1 MTLGKVMASQTVN
14 PELIQLARQSRGLT
28 QTRLASGIGVS
39 QSLIAKYE
47 AGVREVPPDHL
58 ARLAEALDYPER
70 FFSRPM
76 GRAGSGSEIF
86 HRKRARVPVSI
97 LGSNYAEAAI
107 RRMEIDALREV
118 LDEVFNLSRFP
129 FYPIEEFDYDPEK
142 IARTVR
148 ASWQLPEGPVF
159 NVTRTLEE
167 NGGIVV
173 AHKFDTRIDGFGCR
187 TLGLPPVF
195 HLNRDLPPDRWRWT
209 LAHEIGHMV
218 MHVETG
224 NPDKEAEDQAHR
236 FAAEFL
242 APAHQIE
249 PELRRLNIGHL
260 APLKMQWKISMSSL
274 VKRAKDLNTIDARQY
289 KSLMVQLSQNGYRT
303 REPANL
309 DPPVERPS
317 LLFDLAHYFEQSLEF
332 SRAELLALLNIGE
345 TDFWTYYRD
354 PEDLL
359 SEFLAP
365 QTEGTQEAAMSE
377 PVAELRLHGGA
388 PSLHQQLRCA
398 PEDVRAD
405 QQLLDALHLLQR
417 EGIVPERLIEMSE
430 ERVRRRIEETQSRK
444 RQVDDLD
451 RLYGSEYQ

>member
-1 MTLGKVMASQTVN
+1 MGNVMASQTVN

-28 QTRLASGIGVS
+28 QTKLASEIRVS

-47 AGVREVPPDHL
+47 AGVRDVPPDHL
-58 ARLAEALDYPER
+58 ARLAEALDYPVR
-70 FFSRPM
+70 FFRRPM

-86 HRKRARVPVSI
+86 HRKRARVPASV
-97 LGSNYAEAAI
+97 LGRNYADAAI
-107 RRMEIDALREV
+107 RRMEIDALREA
-118 LDEVFNLSRFP
+118 LDGVFKLTPFP

-148 ASWQLPEGPVF
+148 AAWQLPEGPVF
-159 NVTRTLEE
+159 NVTRTVEE

-173 AHKFDTRIDGFGCR
+173 AHKFDPRIDGFGCR

-218 MHVETG
+218 MHEESAHA
-224 NPDKEAEDQAHR
+224 DKEAEDQAHR

-249 PELRRLNIGHL
+249 PQLRRLNIGQL

-289 KSLMVQLSQNGYRT
+289 KSLMVQLSQQGYRT
-303 REPANL
+303 REPVNL
-309 DPPVERPS
+309 DPPLEHPS
-317 LLFDLAHYFEQSLEF
+317 LLFDLAQYFEQSLEF
-332 SRAELLALLNIGE
+332 SRTELLGLLNIGE

-359 SEFLAP
+359 NEFLGP
-365 QTEGTQEAAMSE
+365 PTEGTQEEAMSE
-377 PVAELRLHGGA
+377 PVAELRLHAGA

-417 EGIVPERLIEMSE
+417 EGIVPERLIEVSE
-430 ERVRRRIEETQSRK
+430 QRVRQRIEETQSRK

-451 RLYGSEYQ
+451 RLYGSDYQS